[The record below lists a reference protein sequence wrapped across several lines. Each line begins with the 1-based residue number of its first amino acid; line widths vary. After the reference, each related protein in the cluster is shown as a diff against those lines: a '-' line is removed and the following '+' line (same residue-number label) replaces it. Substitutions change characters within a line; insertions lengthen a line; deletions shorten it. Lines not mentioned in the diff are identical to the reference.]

1 MFSGKIVIRNIWET
15 IVDTLYVYDLFI
27 IFKNLETFLT
37 FFLFSFDIF
46 MKSMTKGFFCHSW
59 VFIVHTLR

>member
-15 IVDTLYVYDLFI
+15 IADTLYVYDLFI

-46 MKSMTKGFFCHSW
+46 MKFMTKGFFCHSW